1 MTPMHAAIFQNHGGT
16 ENITFNSEVPIP
28 KLSPH
33 EILVEMKFAGLNHL
47 DLFVLQ
53 GWPGLKLPLPHIM
66 GSDGAGIVSEVGSE
80 VTDLKVGDR
89 VTINPGTSCESCPEC
104 LAGHQNLC
112 RQFSIKG
119 ENEPGTFATYFKI
132 PEINALKIP
141 DTMPL
146 EIAAAA
152 PLNFLTAWRL
162 LVTKGW
168 VKPGDFVLI
177 QGAGGGVATACIQIA
192 KLWGAT
198 VIATTST
205 AEKVEKA
212 KQLGADYVINYRDM
226 PDYAKYVFKELTQ
239 KQGVDIVVDSVG
251 TATFNTSLKLLRTN
265 GKLVTCGATTGPI
278 TKLNISLIF
287 WKQLEIL
294 GSTMSNQQE
303 FRDVMEHV
311 FTGRLTPV
319 IDRIFNL
326 SEAREA
332 EEYLQSGQQFGKVL
346 LQSK

>member
-1 MTPMHAAIFQNHGGT
+1 MTPMHAAIFENHGQT
-16 ENITFNSEVPIP
+16 ENITYSEVPIP
-28 KLSPH
+28 KLNSD

-53 GWPGLKLPLPHIM
+53 GRPGLKLSLPHIM
-66 GSDGAGIVSEVGSE
+66 GSDGAGIISAVGNEVE
-80 VTDLKVGDR
+80 NLEVGDR
-89 VTINPGTSCESCPEC
+89 VTINPGTSCGSCPEC

-132 PEINALKIP
+132 PAVNALKIP
-141 DTMPL
+141 DSMPL
-146 EIAAAA
+146 DIAAAA

-162 LVTKGW
+162 LVSKGW
-168 VKPGDFVLI
+168 IRPGDTVLV
-177 QGAGGGVATACIQIA
+177 QGAGGGVATASIQIA

-212 KQLGADYVINYRDM
+212 KQLGADHVINYREM
-226 PDYAKYVFKELTQ
+226 PEYAKYVFKDLTQ
-239 KQGVDIVVDSVG
+239 KRGVDIVVDSVG

-278 TKLNISLIF
+278 MKLNISLIF

-294 GSTMSNQQE
+294 GSTMSNHQE
-303 FRDVMEHV
+303 FLDVMGHV
-311 FTGRLTPV
+311 FDGRLTPV
-319 IDRIFNL
+319 IDRVFDL

-332 EEYLQSGQQFGKVL
+332 EEYLQSGNQFGKVL
-346 LQSK
+346 LRSE